1 MNRLRRFFTFHLS
14 SPTGGLKGA
23 SSFIILSSFLILAA
37 CSGGC
42 YVGAG
47 AGTFVGVIIGAPIG
61 VIFLG
66 ECGAATGSAVGGGIG
81 STIGTIIGYY
91 TGKNIGIAIYDLFQE
106 YLDIITH

>member
-1 MNRLRRFFTFHLS
+1 MLFGKINNF
-14 SPTGGLKGA
+14 A
-23 SSFIILSSFLILAA
+23 SVLTSKHYYHYEKETNNS
-37 CSGGC
+37 
-42 YVGAG
+42 
-47 AGTFVGVIIGAPIG
+47 APIG

-91 TGKNIGIAIYDLFQE
+91 TGKNIGTAIYDLFQE